1 MRLKTFT
8 APSMSEAMRLVRDQ
22 LGPDAIIVSSQPA
35 DKGQGVRV
43 TAAIEQAPEPA
54 AAPVSATV
62 AYDPVERI
70 TETLANHGAPG
81 VIADRLLAV
90 VAKALSRTTDPAI
103 AMGAALDSVFS
114 FAPLGTPEAARRGG
128 RPIML
133 VGPPAVGKT
142 VTVAKLAA
150 RAVIARKPV
159 MLVTMD
165 TRRAGAVDQ
174 LAAFARVLKV
184 DLVEAANPTEL
195 KIHLQRAGDQAVIV
209 DSPGVNPFDAAELAE
224 VAAAAEAVHAEPVLL
239 MPAGLDVADSG
250 EIAEAFAGIGAGRMI
265 ATRVDLARRLGGL
278 LRAAQAGRLAFAE
291 VSVTPQIADGL
302 TPLNPVALARLLL
315 PWAARAETDRATR
328 SSRSS
333 SKQAAAS

>member
-8 APSMSEAMRLVRDQ
+8 APSMTEAMRLVRDQ

-35 DKGQGVRV
+35 DKGKGVRV
-43 TAAIEQAPEPA
+43 TAAIEQAPEPVAAAMA
-54 AAPVSATV
+54 AAPV
-62 AYDPVERI
+62 DPVERM
-70 TETLANHGAPG
+70 TATLANHGIPG
-81 VIADRLLAV
+81 AIAERLLAV

-103 AMGAALDSVFS
+103 AMGAALDSAFT

-128 RPIML
+128 RPVML

-184 DLVEAANPTEL
+184 DLGEAADPEAL
-195 KIHLQRAGDQAVIV
+195 KHFLRSAGDQTVVI
-209 DSPGVNPFDAAELAE
+209 DSPGVNPFDAAEMAE
-224 VAAAAEAVHAEPVLL
+224 IAAAAEAVHAEPVLL
-239 MPAGLDVADSG
+239 MPAGLDVAESA
-250 EIAEAFAGIGAGRMI
+250 EIGEAFAGIGAGRMI

-278 LRAAQAGRLAFAE
+278 LSAAQAGRLAFAE

-315 PWAARAETDRATR
+315 PWAAKAESDRAAR
-328 SSRSS
+328 SRSS

>member
-8 APSMSEAMRLVRDQ
+8 APSMPEAMRLVRDQ

-35 DKGQGVRV
+35 DKGKGVIV
-43 TAAIEQAPEPA
+43 TAAIEQAPEPVVATPAVA
-54 AAPVSATV
+54 A
-62 AYDPVERI
+62 DPVERM
-70 TETLANHGAPG
+70 TETLANHGTPG
-81 VIADRLLAV
+81 AIADRLLAV
-90 VAKALSRTTDPAI
+90 VAKALSRTSDPAI
-103 AMGAALDSVFS
+103 AMGAALDSVFG
-114 FAPLGTPEAARRGG
+114 FAPLGTPEPARRGG
-128 RPIML
+128 RPVML

-150 RAVIARKPV
+150 RAVMARKPV

-184 DLVEAANPTEL
+184 DLGEAADAEGL
-195 KIHLQRAGDQAVIV
+195 KHFLRSAGDQAVIV
-209 DSPGVNPFDAAELAE
+209 DTPGVNPFNAAEMAE
-224 VAAAAEAVHAEPVLL
+224 IAAAAEAVHAEPVLL
-239 MPAGLDVADSG
+239 MPAGLDVADSA
-250 EIAEAFAGIGAGRMI
+250 EIAEAFAAIGAGRMI

-278 LRAAQAGRLAFAE
+278 LSAAQAGRLAFAE

-302 TPLNPVALARLLL
+302 SPLNPVALARLLL
-315 PWAARAETDRATR
+315 PWAAKAESDRAPR

>member
-8 APSMSEAMRLVRDQ
+8 APSMPEAMRLVRDQ

-35 DKGQGVRV
+35 DKGKGVLV
-43 TAAIEQAPEPA
+43 TAAIEQAPEPVPA
-54 AAPVSATV
+54 AFAGAD
-62 AYDPVERI
+62 DPVERM
-70 TETLANHGAPG
+70 TETLAKHGAPG
-81 VIADRLLAV
+81 AIAERLLAV
-90 VAKALSRTTDPAI
+90 VAKALSRTADPAI

-128 RPIML
+128 RPVML

-184 DLVEAANPTEL
+184 DLVEAANPEEL
-195 KIHLQRAGDQAVIV
+195 KHHLHRAGDQAVIV
-209 DSPGVNPFDAAELAE
+209 DSAGINPFSAADMAE

-239 MPAGLDVADSG
+239 MPAGLDVAESA
-250 EIAEAFAGIGAGRMI
+250 EIAEAFGGIGAGRMI

-278 LRAAQAGRLAFAE
+278 LSAAQAGRMAFAE

-315 PWAARAETDRATR
+315 PWAARAETDRASR

>member
-8 APSMSEAMRLVRDQ
+8 APSMPEAMRLVRDQ

-35 DKGQGVRV
+35 DKGKGVIV

-54 AAPVSATV
+54 VAAPHVTV
-62 AYDPVERI
+62 DPVERM

-81 VIADRLLAV
+81 PIADRLLAV
-90 VAKALSRTTDPAI
+90 VAKALSRTSDPAI
-103 AMGAALDSVFS
+103 ALGAALDSVFG
-114 FAPLGTPEAARRGG
+114 FAPLGTPEPTRRGG
-128 RPIML
+128 RPLML

-150 RAVIARKPV
+150 RAVMARKPV

-184 DLVEAANPTEL
+184 DLGEAADAEGL
-195 KIHLQRAGDQAVIV
+195 RHFLRSAGDQAVII
-209 DSPGVNPFDAAELAE
+209 DTPGANPFNAAEMAE
-224 VAAAAEAVHAEPVLL
+224 IAAAAESVHAEPVLL
-239 MPAGLDVADSG
+239 MPAGLDVADSA
-250 EIAEAFAGIGAGRMI
+250 EIAEAFAAIGAGRMI

-278 LRAAQAGRLAFAE
+278 LSAAQAGRLAFAE

-315 PWAARAETDRATR
+315 PWAAKAETDRTSR
-328 SSRSS
+328 SSRTS

>member
-8 APSMSEAMRLVRDQ
+8 APSMPEAMRLVRDQ

-35 DKGQGVRV
+35 DKGKGVIV
-43 TAAIEQAPEPA
+43 TAAIEQAPEPVVAPPPVA
-54 AAPVSATV
+54 A
-62 AYDPVERI
+62 DPIERI
-70 TETLANHGAPG
+70 TETLATHGAPG
-81 VIADRLLAV
+81 PIAERLLAV
-90 VAKALSRTTDPAI
+90 VAKALSRTSDPAI
-103 AMGAALDSVFS
+103 AMGAALDSVFG
-114 FAPLGTPEAARRGG
+114 FAPLGTPEPARRGG
-128 RPIML
+128 RPLML

-150 RAVIARKPV
+150 RAVMARKPV

-184 DLVEAANPTEL
+184 DLGEAADAEGL
-195 KIHLQRAGDQAVIV
+195 KHFLRSAGDQAVII
-209 DSPGVNPFDAAELAE
+209 DTPGVNPFNAAEMAE
-224 VAAAAEAVHAEPVLL
+224 IAAAADAVHAEPVLL
-239 MPAGLDVADSG
+239 MPAGLDVADSA
-250 EIAEAFAGIGAGRMI
+250 EIAEAFAGIGAGRMV

-278 LRAAQAGRLAFAE
+278 LSAAQAGRLAFAE

-315 PWAARAETDRATR
+315 PWAAKAEADRSPS

>member
-8 APSMSEAMRLVRDQ
+8 APSMPEAMRLVRDQ

-35 DKGQGVRV
+35 DKGKGVIV
-43 TAAIEQAPEPA
+43 TAAIEQAPEPVA
-54 AAPVSATV
+54 AAAHV
-62 AYDPVERI
+62 AADPVERM
-70 TETLANHGAPG
+70 TETLATHGAPG
-81 VIADRLLAV
+81 PIAERLLAV
-90 VAKALSRTTDPAI
+90 VAKALSRTNDPAI
-103 AMGAALDSVFS
+103 ALGAALDSVFG
-114 FAPLGTPEAARRGG
+114 FAPLGTPEPARRGG
-128 RPIML
+128 RPVML

-150 RAVIARKPV
+150 RAVMARKPV

-184 DLVEAANPTEL
+184 DLGEAADAEGL
-195 KIHLQRAGDQAVIV
+195 KHFLRSAGDQAVII
-209 DSPGVNPFDAAELAE
+209 DSPGANPFNAAEMAE
-224 VAAAAEAVHAEPVLL
+224 IAAAAEAVHAEPVLL
-239 MPAGLDVADSG
+239 MPAGLDVADSA

-265 ATRVDLARRLGGL
+265 CTRVDLARRLGGL
-278 LRAAQAGRLAFAE
+278 LSAAQAGRLAFAE

-315 PWAARAETDRATR
+315 PWAARAETDRHSR